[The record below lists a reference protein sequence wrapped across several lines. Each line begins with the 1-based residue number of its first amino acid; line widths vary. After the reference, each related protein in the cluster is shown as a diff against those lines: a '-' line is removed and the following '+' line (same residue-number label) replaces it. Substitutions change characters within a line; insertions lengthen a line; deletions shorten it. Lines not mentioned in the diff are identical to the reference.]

1 MWTFSVHLYRLYIRT
16 FFVYLNIFI
25 SCSSE
30 RVMKLY
36 IVLSFSLSFLL
47 LDHFK
52 SLNLLPVKFEHFN
65 RQTVSCVTLNIS
77 IPLIDNSLVSKMIC
91 SVVTLITTYLSP
103 LIRMRFQIRILYTL
117 KKPEVYMIIPKV
129 RYLYVSQAL
138 AIFIS
143 NIRINFPC
151 SIHYIILPHTAK
163 EF

>member
-1 MWTFSVHLYRLYIRT
+1 
-16 FFVYLNIFI
+16 
-25 SCSSE
+25 
-30 RVMKLY
+30 MKLY

-103 LIRMRFQIRILYTL
+103 LIRMRFQIRNSVYIEEAWGLYDH
-117 KKPEVYMIIPKV
+117 PKG
-129 RYLYVSQAL
+129 
-138 AIFIS
+138 
-143 NIRINFPC
+143 
-151 SIHYIILPHTAK
+151 
-163 EF
+163 